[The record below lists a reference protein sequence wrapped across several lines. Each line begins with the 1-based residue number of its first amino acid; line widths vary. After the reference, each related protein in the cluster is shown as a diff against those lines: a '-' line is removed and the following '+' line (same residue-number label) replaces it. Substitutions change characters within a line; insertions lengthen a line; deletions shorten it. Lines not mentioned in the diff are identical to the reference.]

1 MVALTRVL
9 LAAVLVLVLPA
20 SALAQGGVT
29 VNGLP
34 VALSDG
40 IPINPDQ
47 NIVSQPGA
55 SISIRNATA
64 VAISVIVKDADGNE
78 VATLDIPAGQ
88 GYMGP
93 HGSGEGKYS
102 LCGGES
108 GGTQVKYA
116 NLCIIEPNDSVA
128 RLEASGERMGEMR
141 FGDVQRTGSRMDT
154 LRLDSP
160 HFGRSAA

>member
-9 LAAVLVLVLPA
+9 LAAVLFLVLPA

-29 VNGLP
+29 INGLP

-40 IPINPDQ
+40 TPINPDQ

-55 SISIRNATA
+55 SISIRNGTG
-64 VAISVIVKDADGNE
+64 VAISVIVRDADGNE

-88 GYMGP
+88 GYLGP
-93 HGSGEGKYS
+93 HGLGEGKYS

-108 GGTQVKYA
+108 GSAQVKYG
-116 NLCIIEPNDSVA
+116 NLCVIEPNDSVA
-128 RLEASGERMGEMR
+128 RLDASGGRAGE
-141 FGDVQRTGSRMDT
+141 GSSSELRWAGPRMDA
-154 LRLDSP
+154 LRLESP